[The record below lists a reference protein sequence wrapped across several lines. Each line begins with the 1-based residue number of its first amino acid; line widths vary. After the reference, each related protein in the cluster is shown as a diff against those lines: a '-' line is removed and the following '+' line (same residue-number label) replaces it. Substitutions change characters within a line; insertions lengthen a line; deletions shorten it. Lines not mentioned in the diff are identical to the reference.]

1 MRNGLATVLLLLFVA
16 CGGKE
21 APPKAP
27 LNKEKFEQVLLR
39 SLLIEARTG
48 QRIAG
53 DSAMYDVQAEY
64 DAMFAKEGVSRADFD
79 STYNAYL
86 RQPDALKAVY
96 EKVLNDLQQPD
107 STVH

>member
-1 MRNGLATVLLLLFVA
+1 MRAGFATVLVLLLVA
-16 CGGKE
+16 CSGKE
-21 APPKAP
+21 MPPQAP
-27 LNKEKFEQVLLR
+27 LSKEKFEQVLMR

-48 QRIAG
+48 QYIAG
-53 DSAMYDVQAEY
+53 DPGMVDVQAEY
-64 DAMFAKEGVSRADFD
+64 DTMFANEGVSRADFD